1 MAPLEMSTGQTPK
14 ALLCHH
20 RLEREDAV
28 FEIQALLNL
37 LMVVNELM
45 KMELCK

>member
-14 ALLCHH
+14 ALLCH

-45 KMELCK
+45 KMEL